1 MTGDRTAQSSPAP
14 LHGIRVVHLA
24 SLGPGPHAAM
34 MLADLGADV
43 VIVDRPTEQAASVP
57 PTQDPRR
64 RSQRS
69 VVLDLKDNDGRAALL
84 GLLDTADVL
93 IEGMR
98 PGAAERLGIGP
109 EDCLARNPR
118 LVYARMTGWGQDGP
132 MAQAAGHDINYVALS
147 GALDAMGDPDRPPPV
162 PLNLLGDYAGGG
174 LYLAFGVLTALF
186 ERERSGRGQVVDT
199 AISDGVAGLTATT
212 LGMLAT
218 GRWGPRGTNAFDG
231 SRPWYR
237 TYATRDRR
245 AVAVGAIE
253 PQFFALLLR
262 TLGLDPADWRRD
274 DEDSCRE
281 LGRTL
286 ATIFASEDQ
295 AHWTATFD
303 GTDACVTPVLTFS
316 EALAHPHHL
325 ARRTYVEV
333 AGVRQPAP
341 GPRLSRSTVRLPGPP
356 PGPGADTSAV
366 LAEAAARTE
375 APAERVR

>member
-43 VIVDRPTEQAASVP
+43 VIVDRPTEQAASVS

-132 MAQAAGHDINYVALS
+132 LAEAAGHDINYVALS
-147 GALDAMGDPDRPPPV
+147 GALDAMGDPDRPPPL

-174 LYLAFGVLTALF
+174 QYLAFGVLTALF
-186 ERERSGRGQVVDT
+186 ERERSGRGQVVDA

-218 GRWGPRGTNAFDG
+218 GRWGHRGTNAFDG

-237 TYATRDRR
+237 TYATRDGR

-253 PQFFALLLR
+253 PQFYALLLR
-262 TLGLDPADWRRD
+262 TVGLDPADWRRD

-281 LGRTL
+281 LSRTL

-295 AHWTATFD
+295 SHWTATFD

-341 GPRLSRSTVRLPGPP
+341 GPRLSRSTVPMPGPP
-356 PGPGADTSAV
+356 PAPGADTTAV
-366 LAEAAARTE
+366 LAEVSAR
-375 APAERVR
+375 ADARAERVR